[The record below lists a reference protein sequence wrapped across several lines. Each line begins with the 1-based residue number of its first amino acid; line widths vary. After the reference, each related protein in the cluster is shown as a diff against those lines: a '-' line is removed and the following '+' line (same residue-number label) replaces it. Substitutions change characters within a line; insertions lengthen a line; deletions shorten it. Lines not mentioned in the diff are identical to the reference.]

1 MLIFSP
7 NAGIPVIVSST
18 GASLSP
24 FILGVLIEPFVVS
37 KTISVVPSE
46 RVGPV
51 LPVAPA
57 S

>member
-1 MLIFSP
+1 MLISSP
-7 NAGIPVIVSST
+7 KAGIPAIVSLT

-24 FILGVLIEPFVVS
+24 FGVGVLIEPFVVS
-37 KTISVVPSE
+37 KTISVVPSV

-51 LPVAPA
+51 PPVADA